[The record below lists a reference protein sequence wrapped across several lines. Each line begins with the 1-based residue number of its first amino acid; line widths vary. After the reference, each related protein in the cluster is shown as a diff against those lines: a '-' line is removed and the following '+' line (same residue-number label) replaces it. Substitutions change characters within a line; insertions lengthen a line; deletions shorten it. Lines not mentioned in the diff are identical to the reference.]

1 MRKPLFGAL
10 LPLAAFAV
18 GTWAGFGRLE
28 FGDRE
33 IEAARA
39 AGERAAAVAVDAR
52 AALHR
57 GLAAQSRAILAEDHA
72 FSPPPVE
79 QALPAV
85 EVPDDLA
92 PASERLDWPH
102 LNPEAKISRAW
113 LLAEGPY
120 HPPGDNH
127 FYVTFTFDD
136 GPFPETTPHIL
147 DLLAW
152 HHVRATFF
160 VIGEYLEGEGARAAE
175 VRELVRRE
183 VLDGHAVGNHTYDH
197 RHLTE
202 VSRPRALAEID
213 DGAAAIARVTGQ
225 TPAFIRPPYGDLSRF
240 LERTLAER
248 GTQVVLW
255 SIEAEDMKRDDPD
268 EIFEECKRRIEYA
281 GGGIV
286 LLHDVRPS
294 SAHAFAKLLHWLN
307 ENRYDPMHPEVRGYK
322 VVDLEDYIRATAAS
336 PQPFATRQ
344 ALDDARK
351 AAWIK
356 ANAGQM
362 PPPAQAASVKPAEV
376 VL

>member
-1 MRKPLFGAL
+1 MSRFWLRVVA
-10 LPLAAFAV
+10 PLASLAI
-18 GTWAGFGRLE
+18 GTWVGLGSPG
-28 FGDRE
+28 GDV
-33 IEAARA
+33 ARA
-39 AGERAAAVAVDAR
+39 ACRRAAITVAGDPS
-52 AALHR
+52 AAAPKPLR
-57 GLAAQSRAILAEDHA
+57 VPED
-72 FSPPPVE
+72 
-79 QALPAV
+79 Q
-85 EVPDDLA
+85 A
-92 PASERLDWPH
+92 PATVDVRSLDDTDPSPLPN
-102 LNPEAKISRAW
+102 LNPDGTIRRAW
-113 LLAEGPY
+113 LLAEGPAY
-120 HPPGDNH
+120 APDDNKH
-127 FYVTFTFDD
+127 YVTFTFDD